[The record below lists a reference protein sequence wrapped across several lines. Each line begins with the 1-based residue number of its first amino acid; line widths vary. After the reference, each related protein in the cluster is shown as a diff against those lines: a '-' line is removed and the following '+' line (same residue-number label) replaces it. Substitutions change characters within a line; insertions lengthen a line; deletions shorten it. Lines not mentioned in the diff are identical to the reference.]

1 MSGELLLAIDAGTGS
16 CRAVLFAVDGT
27 QVAIG
32 QREYSHP
39 ELPGHPGSQVF
50 ETEANW
56 RLICACVRDALAA
69 AGAEPDAV
77 RAVSATSMREGMVLY
92 DARGREI
99 WACPNV
105 DSRAGEEAGELVR
118 SGAAQE
124 IYEHAGDWVA
134 ITAPARFLWIA
145 RHEPEVFSSIAHVGM
160 LGDWI
165 VTKLSGE
172 FVTDPSLGSS
182 SGMFELAER
191 DWSDRVLEL
200 CGLDRSL
207 FPPVVEPGTVVG
219 AVTADAAAETGL
231 HAGTPVVV
239 GGADTQL
246 GLLGIGVTQPGRFT
260 VVGGSFWQSTVV
272 LDEPLI
278 DPQARLRTLCH
289 TVPNRWMIEGI
300 GFYCGIVMRWFR
312 DAFCELEQA
321 EAERLQVD
329 VYDLLER
336 KAAALPPGSNGVF
349 GIFSNLMQASRWVHA
364 SPGFVG
370 FDVTGPARTGRSECF
385 RSIEESAAYV
395 ARGHL
400 AIVEEIAG
408 IDVEDAILTGGAAKG
423 TLWPQIVADT
433 LGLPVRIPA
442 VKESTALGAA
452 IYAGVGAGLYDDA
465 GGAAERIVRF
475 DRTYEPD
482 AAAAAAY
489 AHLYEQWLELYR
501 RSLELSEAGL
511 VRPLWRAAGT

>member
-1 MSGELLLAIDAGTGS
+1 VSGELLLAIDAGTGS
-16 CRAVLFAVDGT
+16 CRAVLFDLDGA

-50 ETEANW
+50 ETERNW
-56 RLICACVRDALAA
+56 RLVCACVRDALAA
-69 AGAEPDAV
+69 SGRDADAV
-77 RAVSATSMREGMVLY
+77 RAVGATSMREGMVLY
-92 DARGREI
+92 DAGGREI
-99 WACPNV
+99 WAAPNV
-105 DSRAGEEAGELVR
+105 DSRAGEEAAELVR

-124 IYEHAGDWVA
+124 IYDLAGDWVA

-145 RHEPEVFSSIAHVGM
+145 RHEPEVFASIAHVGM
-160 LGDWI
+160 LGDWLL
-165 VTKLSGE
+165 TKLSGA

-182 SGMFELAER
+182 SGMFDLAER

-200 CGLDRSL
+200 CGLDRAV
-207 FPPVVEPGTVVG
+207 FPPVVEPGSVVG
-219 AVTADAAAETGL
+219 TVTARAAADTGL
-231 HAGTPVVV
+231 RAGTPVVAA
-239 GGADTQL
+239 GADTQL

-260 VVGGSFWQSTVV
+260 VVGGSFWQSTAV
-272 LDEPLI
+272 LDTPLI

-289 TVPNRWMIEGI
+289 TVPGRWMIEGI

-312 DAFCELEQA
+312 DGFCELELA
-321 EAERLQVD
+321 DAARLGAD
-329 VYDLLER
+329 AYDLLER

-349 GIFSNLMQASRWVHA
+349 GIFSNVMQASRWVHA
-364 SPGFVG
+364 SPAFVG
-370 FDVTGPARTGRSECF
+370 FDVASPTGRIECF
-385 RSIEESAAYV
+385 RAIEESAAYV

-400 AIVEEIAG
+400 GIVEEIAG
-408 IDVEDAILTGGAAKG
+408 IRVEETVLTGGAAKG
-423 TLWPQIVADT
+423 VLWPQIVADT
-433 LGLPVRIPA
+433 LGLPVRVPE

-465 GGAAERIVRF
+465 ADTAGRIVRF
-475 DRTYEPD
+475 ERTFEPD
-482 AAAAAAY
+482 AAAGRAY
-489 AHLYEQWLELYR
+489 AVLYDRWLELYR